1 MITPR
6 LRLGFGAI
14 AAVLL
19 LVPASLGACS
29 SDEGAPTSGS
39 DAAVAETSTG
49 ADTSTPVDG
58 GGGTDT
64 STPVDSG
71 ACTSAVN
78 GGTVIPETAGSGA
91 FPTPAGGTIL
101 DGTYYLTKHEVYP
114 PGAPDANMRKRT
126 WVFSSGTFQAVNDDI
141 GKPATKLSGTMAVS
155 GAKVTLTVTCPMSL
169 VATINFTATA
179 TTFTEHA
186 SSGEDLF
193 IFTKQ

>member
-1 MITPR
+1 MPLPR
-6 LRLGFGAI
+6 LRFGFGAI

-19 LVPASLGACS
+19 IVPAALGACS
-29 SDEGAPTSGS
+29 SDDPSPAAGG
-39 DAAVAETSTG
+39 DAAVAETG
-49 ADTSTPVDG
+49 NADTSTVDG

-64 STPVDSG
+64 STPTDSG

-78 GGTVIPETAGSGA
+78 GGTVIPETAGSGT

-155 GAKVTLTVTCPMSL
+155 GTKVTLTVTCPMSV